1 MGKFFYIKKFTDQ
14 PKLFTCGTRSF
25 DELSFD
31 FPDKM
36 AGTVIDTTIDQKVS
50 SRSVATQ
57 WYVLFIMCLAY
68 TISICDRYVMST
80 ILENI
85 RIDFNLTDTGVAL
98 LTGVSLALFYVS
110 AGIPLSWLADRSNRR
125 NILALSLLF
134 WSVMTGFC
142 GLSTSY
148 LQLILARIGVGVGE
162 AGGTPTANAIVG
174 DYFTASTRPMAM
186 TLFCLGAPIGAWLGA
201 DGAGALSSAYGWR
214 AALILLAIPG
224 VILGVIVYITIRE
237 PVRGRLDNMVKSE
250 LTPSP
255 SFATTLT
262 FLFQQKSALHL
273 MMGSGVMG
281 LWGWGILW
289 FMPTYLQRAYGLSVG
304 EAGAV
309 LGPMHLVGGIGATLG
324 TAWLLSRPAFGN
336 PKSVVWLLAIGVTLG
351 TPPSFMIFATH
362 SLATAKIMLWLFM
375 PAIYFY
381 IGPVMGVVQ
390 NLAPANM
397 RATVIALLVLIA
409 NLLSL
414 VVAPAGVGMLSDFFA
429 GPDGANAV
437 SLRSALLIL
446 APTGLW
452 ATVHYLLALKSLA
465 ADQARAIGHV

>member
-1 MGKFFYIKKFTDQ
+1 VT
-14 PKLFTCGTRSF
+14 
-25 DELSFD
+25 
-31 FPDKM
+31 
-36 AGTVIDTTIDQKVS
+36 DTTIDQKIS
-50 SRSVATQ
+50 IRSVATR
-57 WYVLFIMCLAY
+57 WYVLLIMCLAY

-174 DYFTASTRPMAM
+174 DYFSAAARPMAM

-201 DGAGALSSAYGWR
+201 DGAGALSGAYGWR
-214 AALILLAIPG
+214 TALIVLAIPG
-224 VILGVIVYITIRE
+224 VILGLVVFVTIVE
-237 PVRGRLDNMVKSE
+237 PARGRLDND
-250 LTPSP
+250 PSNLAQVQP
-255 SFATTLT
+255 GFPETLS
-262 FLFQQKSALHL
+262 FLFRQKSALHL

-289 FMPTYLQRAYGLSVG
+289 FIPTYLQRAYGFSVS
-304 EAGAV
+304 EAGAI
-309 LGPMHLVGGIGATLG
+309 LGPMHLVAGIGATLG
-324 TAWLLSRPAFGN
+324 TAWLLSRPAFAN
-336 PKSVVWLLAIGVTLG
+336 PKSVVWLLAAGVTLG
-351 TPPSFMIFATH
+351 TPASFMIFATH
-362 SLATAKIMLWLFM
+362 SIVTAKIMLWLFM

-390 NLAPANM
+390 NLAPATM

-409 NLLSL
+409 NVLSL
-414 VVAPAGVGMLSDFFA
+414 VVAPAGVGMLSDVFA
-429 GPDGANAV
+429 GPAGADAV

-452 ATVHYLLALKSLA
+452 ATAHYLLALKSLA
-465 ADQARAIGHV
+465 ADQQRAIGHA